1 MGLSGEH
8 DVHPEA
14 WRPIA
19 AKGRETEHVAC
30 PVGTRGRH
38 KGAERETR
46 ETAREG
52 EDSCP
57 LETQRCVGERDRN
70 TKWNDESTPRH
81 TRVRTC
87 RVRRIDGV
95 EGTVRRRSDETKRVA
110 EDARHTHPRTPEKTS
125 CREQESSNVPCR
137 ESSRWRK
144 TERNRA
150 DWNDELTIEDD
161 GITCRFQT
169 ERQRKSHREN
179 PGRTETSELAIHP
192 KGKKVNRNTC
202 AKARR

>member
-1 MGLSGEH
+1 MLRVGWDGEAAVMGSASLFNREAKGNPSGSVPISPPIPPSRVKGGRQESHPHTHTHRERDGERRGIDRERRGIEREGLRERGEGLRERGRLSGEH
-8 DVHPEA
+8 DVRPEA

-38 KGAERETR
+38 KGAERETAR

-57 LETQRCVGERDRN
+57 LETQRCVGGRDRN

-87 RVRRIDGV
+87 RMRRIDGV
-95 EGTVRRRSDETKRVA
+95 EGTVR
-110 EDARHTHPRTPEKTS
+110 
-125 CREQESSNVPCR
+125 
-137 ESSRWRK
+137 
-144 TERNRA
+144 
-150 DWNDELTIEDD
+150 
-161 GITCRFQT
+161 
-169 ERQRKSHREN
+169 
-179 PGRTETSELAIHP
+179 
-192 KGKKVNRNTC
+192 
-202 AKARR
+202 

>member
-1 MGLSGEH
+1 MKNRTIGKEPVSIGKMDRCHFPVNQHFVTNRYKNGPFDRGFWNPSYKMLGEREMERGEGLRERGEGLRERGEGLRERGRLSGEH
-8 DVHPEA
+8 DVRPEA

-38 KGAERETR
+38 KGAERETAR

-87 RVRRIDGV
+87 RMRRIDGV
-95 EGTVRRRSDETKRVA
+95 EGTVR
-110 EDARHTHPRTPEKTS
+110 
-125 CREQESSNVPCR
+125 
-137 ESSRWRK
+137 
-144 TERNRA
+144 
-150 DWNDELTIEDD
+150 
-161 GITCRFQT
+161 
-169 ERQRKSHREN
+169 
-179 PGRTETSELAIHP
+179 
-192 KGKKVNRNTC
+192 
-202 AKARR
+202 